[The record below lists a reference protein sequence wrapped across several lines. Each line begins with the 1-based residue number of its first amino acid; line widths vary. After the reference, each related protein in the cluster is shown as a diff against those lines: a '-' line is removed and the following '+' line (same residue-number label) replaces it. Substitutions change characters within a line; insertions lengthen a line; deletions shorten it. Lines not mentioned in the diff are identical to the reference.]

1 VIVIDEADDGVHVG
15 TIPAMMNA
23 FLDFVGAVN
32 QQLEKKDE
40 HRFFSVFLTT
50 YAGKDIDA
58 DGPSKYDAFNICCV
72 LLPGASGTSTR
83 Q

>member
-1 VIVIDEADDGVHVG
+1 MIVIDEADDDVYVG

-50 YAGKDIDA
+50 YAGKDV
-58 DGPSKYDAFNICCV
+58 DGPSKYDAFNIFCV
-72 LLPGASGTSTR
+72 LLPGTSGTSNR